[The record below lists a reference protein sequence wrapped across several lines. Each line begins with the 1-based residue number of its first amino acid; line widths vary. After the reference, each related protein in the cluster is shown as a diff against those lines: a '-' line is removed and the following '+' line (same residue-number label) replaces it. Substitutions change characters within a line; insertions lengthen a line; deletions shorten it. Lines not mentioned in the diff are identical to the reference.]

1 MPTNMTALPN
11 PSLHRAA
18 RRPRLAAAVVEDLV
32 NAIVTEIHPV
42 GSALPPE
49 NVLCDIYGVSRTV
62 VREATTA
69 LTEKGLVISQQGRG
83 TIIQDPSSWNLLDPM
98 ILSALFRREDGL
110 SYLDNL
116 SSIRA
121 SLEGDMA
128 AKAARNITPEAVSEL
143 TQQMQKLERLIA
155 TPAGYVHEDVAFH
168 DIIMRL
174 SGDRL
179 SKAIIDSIQ
188 SKAIKT
194 YSYSGRLNVDHIR
207 ATHEAHTKV
216 FDAIISGDAAGA
228 SAAMRD
234 HIEQSWRKRRPGPK
248 DKATKAVTS

>member
-1 MPTNMTALPN
+1 MPTNMTALQN

-143 TQQMQKLERLIA
+143 TQQM
-155 TPAGYVHEDVAFH
+155 
-168 DIIMRL
+168 
-174 SGDRL
+174 
-179 SKAIIDSIQ
+179 
-188 SKAIKT
+188 
-194 YSYSGRLNVDHIR
+194 
-207 ATHEAHTKV
+207 
-216 FDAIISGDAAGA
+216 
-228 SAAMRD
+228 
-234 HIEQSWRKRRPGPK
+234 
-248 DKATKAVTS
+248 